1 MFIVR
6 CRDIFQPK
14 KIQLTWEI
22 FVFGASNSKLWIFIF
37 ANKFFFFWILS
48 FSISYMYDLEH
59 IIWQQSDTN
68 FISCQKAYTFTR
80 LFSTDF
86 VLLYIFRRGRW
97 RFSLQSKAIC
107 KRVNSVI
114 SYDEISII
122 TMSSRYS
129 QAYSNIKS
137 FCYSLIWS
145 AGFKIKMILGNYF
158 FLLFRIQR

>member
-48 FSISYMYDLEH
+48 LSISYMYDLEH

-122 TMSSRYS
+122 T
-129 QAYSNIKS
+129 ILK
-137 FCYSLIWS
+137 LIAISKAFATAWS
-145 AGFKIKMILGNYF
+145 EVPDLKLKWS
-158 FLLFRIQR
+158 

>member
-1 MFIVR
+1 MQRYIST
-6 CRDIFQPK
+6 K
-14 KIQLTWEI
+14 KNPVNVGNICVWG
-22 FVFGASNSKLWIFIF
+22 FKLKTLNFYFREQI
-37 ANKFFFFWILS
+37 FFFFWILS
-48 FSISYMYDLEH
+48 LSISYMYDLEH

>member
-1 MFIVR
+1 MQRYIST
-6 CRDIFQPK
+6 K
-14 KIQLTWEI
+14 KNPVNVGNICVWG
-22 FVFGASNSKLWIFIF
+22 FKLKTLNFYFREQI
-37 ANKFFFFWILS
+37 FFFFWILS
-48 FSISYMYDLEH
+48 LSISYMYDLEH

-114 SYDEISII
+114 SYDE
-122 TMSSRYS
+122 
-129 QAYSNIKS
+129 S